1 MEKKQGELKR
11 EIGLYGFSAN
21 IINTIIGAGIF
32 VIPAIVAA
40 GLGSASIFAYVFCSI
55 LLMLMMLN
63 FAEVGSKIVETGG
76 VYIYI
81 ERSFG
86 KYPGFLTAVL
96 MLLATVSADAAIANA
111 VVSIAF
117 KLFPQIQ
124 SDVLKIAFFFILFGG
139 LGYINIKGLKKGVG
153 VVIGITLI
161 KLVPLLLIIFI
172 GFIDIDLTNL
182 MWDKVPS
189 FDKIG
194 SASLILYFAY
204 TGAGSAISVNGEV
217 IDPQKTI
224 PRAILLSVI
233 VISVVYILVQTVAQG
248 VLGDDLPQFVENPLG
263 EVANKIFGPIGFTL
277 LTIGAGVSMFG
288 GISSKVLSVPRLMYA
303 ASLDNVLPFK
313 ALSKVHPK
321 FATPYVAIIVY
332 VSLGFI
338 LAAAGGLKYLLV
350 VSSATSLI
358 LSLGV
363 ALATIKLRRDPRY
376 NTDKNAFKIPGGYTV
391 PLLAIAAIVWFLTNM
406 SYDEVISIFYFT
418 VILSIL
424 YLLINWKE
432 IRLSIL
438 FFLNKK

>member
-1 MEKKQGELKR
+1 MEKQQGELKR

-55 LLMLMMLN
+55 LLMMMMLN

-81 ERSFG
+81 ERTFG

-117 KLFPQIQ
+117 KLFPKIQ
-124 SDVLKIAFFFILFGG
+124 SELLRISFFFVLFAG

-161 KLVPLLLIIFI
+161 KVVPLLLIIFI
-172 GFIDIDLTNL
+172 GFLDIDLTNL

-189 FDKIG
+189 FEKIG
-194 SASLILYFAY
+194 SVSLILYFAY
-204 TGAGSAISVNGEV
+204 TGAGSALSVNGEV

-224 PRAILLSVI
+224 PKAILLSVI
-233 VISVVYILVQTVAQG
+233 VISVIYILVQTVAQG
-248 VLGDDLPQFVENPLG
+248 VLGDALPQFVENPLG
-263 EVANKIFGPIGFTL
+263 EVASKIFGPIGFTL

-288 GISSKVLSVPRLMYA
+288 GISSKVLSVPRVLYA

-313 ALSKVHPK
+313 ALAKVHPK
-321 FATPYVAIIVY
+321 FDTPYVSIIVY

-338 LAAAGGLKYLLV
+338 LATIGGLKHLLV

-358 LSLGV
+358 ISMGV
-363 ALATIKLRRDPRY
+363 CIATIKLRRDPRY
-376 NTDKNAFKIPGGYTV
+376 NTDKNAFRIPGGYTI
-391 PLLAIAAIVWFLTNM
+391 PILAILAILWFLSNM
-406 SYDEVISIFYFT
+406 TYQEVSSISYFIIVLTVVYF
-418 VILSIL
+418 
-424 YLLINWKE
+424 LIN
-432 IRLSIL
+432 S
-438 FFLNKK
+438 KKLKRIFGKVAE

>member
-1 MEKKQGELKR
+1 MEKQQGELKR
-11 EIGLYGFSAN
+11 EIGLFGFSAN

-32 VIPAIVAA
+32 VIPAIVA
-40 GLGSASIFAYVFCSI
+40 GELGSASIFAYVFCSI

-76 VYIYI
+76 VYIFI

-96 MLLATVSADAAIANA
+96 MLLATVAADAAIANA
-111 VVSIAF
+111 VVSIAYR
-117 KLFPQIQ
+117 LFPQIQ
-124 SDVLKIAFFFILFGG
+124 SELLRISFFLVLFAG

-153 VVIGITLI
+153 VVMGITLI

-172 GFIDIDLTNL
+172 GFLDIDFTNL

-189 FDKIG
+189 FEKIG

-217 IDPQKTI
+217 MNPQKTI

-248 VLGDDLPQFVENPLG
+248 VLGDALPQFVENPLG
-263 EVANKIFGPIGFTL
+263 EVASKIFGPIGFTL

-288 GISSKVLSVPRLMYA
+288 GISSKVLSVPRLLYA

-313 ALSKVHPK
+313 ALAKVHPK
-321 FATPYVAIIVY
+321 FATPYVSIIVY

-338 LAAAGGLKYLLV
+338 LATIGGLKHLLV

-358 LSLGV
+358 LSMGV
-363 ALATIKLRRDPRY
+363 AFAAIKLRRDPRY
-376 NTDKNAFKIPGGYTV
+376 NMDKNAFKIPGGYTV
-391 PLLAIAAIVWFLTNM
+391 P
-406 SYDEVISIFYFT
+406 
-418 VILSIL
+418 ILSIL
-424 YLLINWKE
+424 ATLWFLSNMTYEEVMSITYFIIVLTVLYFLINSKRVKR
-432 IRLSIL
+432 I
-438 FFLNKK
+438 FVP

>member
-1 MEKKQGELKR
+1 MEKQQRELKR
-11 EIGLYGFSAN
+11 EIGLFGFSAN

-32 VIPAIVAA
+32 VIPAIVA
-40 GLGSASIFAYVFCSI
+40 GELGSASIFAYVFCSI

-76 VYIYI
+76 VYIFI

-96 MLLATVSADAAIANA
+96 MLLATVAADAAIANA
-111 VVSIAF
+111 VVSIAYR
-117 KLFPQIQ
+117 LFPQIQ
-124 SDVLKIAFFFILFGG
+124 SELLRISFFLVLFAG

-153 VVIGITLI
+153 VVMGITLI

-172 GFIDIDLTNL
+172 GFLDIDFTNL

-189 FDKIG
+189 FEKIG

-217 IDPQKTI
+217 MNPQKTI

-248 VLGDDLPQFVENPLG
+248 VLGDALPQFVENPLG
-263 EVANKIFGPIGFTL
+263 EVASKIFGPIGFTL

-288 GISSKVLSVPRLMYA
+288 GISSKVLSVPRLLYA

-313 ALSKVHPK
+313 ALAKVHPK
-321 FATPYVAIIVY
+321 FATPYVSIIVY

-338 LAAAGGLKYLLV
+338 LATIGGLKHLLV

-358 LSLGV
+358 LSMGV
-363 ALATIKLRRDPRY
+363 AFAAIKLRRDPRY
-376 NTDKNAFKIPGGYTV
+376 NMDKNAFKIPGGYTV
-391 PLLAIAAIVWFLTNM
+391 P
-406 SYDEVISIFYFT
+406 
-418 VILSIL
+418 ILSIL
-424 YLLINWKE
+424 ATLWFLSNMTYEEVMSITYFIIVLTVLYFLINSKRVKR
-432 IRLSIL
+432 I
-438 FFLNKK
+438 FVP

>member
-1 MEKKQGELKR
+1 MEEQQGELKR
-11 EIGLYGFSAN
+11 EIGLFGFSAN

-32 VIPAIVAA
+32 VIPAIVA
-40 GLGSASIFAYVFCSI
+40 GELGSASIFAYVFCSI

-76 VYIYI
+76 VYIFI

-96 MLLATVSADAAIANA
+96 MLLATVAADAAIANA
-111 VVSIAF
+111 VVSIAYR
-117 KLFPQIQ
+117 LFPQIQ
-124 SDVLKIAFFFILFGG
+124 SELLRISFFLVLFAG

-153 VVIGITLI
+153 VVMGITLI

-172 GFIDIDLTNL
+172 GFLDIDFTNL

-189 FDKIG
+189 FEKIG

-217 IDPQKTI
+217 MNPQKTI

-248 VLGDDLPQFVENPLG
+248 VLGDALPQFVENPLG
-263 EVANKIFGPIGFTL
+263 EVASKIFGPIGFTL

-288 GISSKVLSVPRLMYA
+288 GISSKVLSVPRLLYA

-313 ALSKVHPK
+313 ALAKVHPK
-321 FATPYVAIIVY
+321 FATPYVSIIVY

-338 LAAAGGLKYLLV
+338 LATIGGLKHLLV

-358 LSLGV
+358 LSMGV
-363 ALATIKLRRDPRY
+363 AFAAIKLRRDPRY
-376 NTDKNAFKIPGGYTV
+376 NMDKNAFKIPGGYTV
-391 PLLAIAAIVWFLTNM
+391 P
-406 SYDEVISIFYFT
+406 
-418 VILSIL
+418 ILSIL
-424 YLLINWKE
+424 ATLWFLSNMTYEEVMSITYFIIVLTVLYFLINSKRVKR
-432 IRLSIL
+432 I
-438 FFLNKK
+438 FVP